1 VRTVARAR
9 PFRNPPW
16 LAIKQRQ
23 NTELPM
29 PSRLVLAALMP
40 RDVVVRAREEFHAIV
55 VDGKD
60 DMTAAQVI
68 EAAIA
73 HQADAIMFSNT
84 LPLTEAAIARL
95 PASVRIGATSSVG
108 YDHIDVAAAKARGL
122 IVTNTPGVLT
132 ECTADFAFM
141 MLLAAAQ
148 RAYEYDKIMRAGWRY
163 RIGQGDLLG
172 VRVTGK
178 TLGILGLG
186 RIGRAMAQRA
196 RGFDM
201 TVLYHSRNRLPPKL
215 EKGAQYFASFHAM
228 LPHCDFLSLHAP
240 AGPATDKIVNAE
252 ALAKLKR
259 GAVLVNVA
267 RGGLVD
273 EEALLD
279 ALTSGQLFAAGLDVF
294 RSEPDYD
301 MRFAALD
308 NVILSPHI
316 GSGSVETRNAMG
328 FRALDNIASVLAG
341 GRPIDPLWT

>member
-1 VRTVARAR
+1 
-9 PFRNPPW
+9 
-16 LAIKQRQ
+16 
-23 NTELPM
+23 M
-29 PSRLVLAALMP
+29 PSRLILAALMP
-40 RDVVVRAREEFHAIV
+40 RDVVARAREEFDAV
-55 VDGKD
+55 VADGKD
-60 DMTAAQVI
+60 DMTVAEVI
-68 EAAIA
+68 EAATA
-73 HQADAIMFSNT
+73 HRADAIMFTNT
-84 LPLTEAAIARL
+84 LPLAAEAIARL

-108 YDHIDVAAAKARGL
+108 YDHIDVAAAKAHGL
-122 IVTNTPGVLT
+122 VVTNTPGVLT

-141 MLLAAAQ
+141 MLLAAAR

-178 TLGILGLG
+178 TLGILGMG

-201 TVLYHSRNRLPPKL
+201 TVLYHARNRLPPEL
-215 EKGAQYFASFHAM
+215 EQGARYFASFQDM

-252 ALAKLKR
+252 ALGKLKR
-259 GAVLVNVA
+259 GAVLVNVS

-273 EEALLD
+273 ED
-279 ALTSGQLFAAGLDVF
+279 ALIDALRSGQLFAAGLDAF
-294 RSEPDYD
+294 RSEPDFD
-301 MRFAALD
+301 IRFAELD

-328 FRALDNIASVLAG
+328 FRALDNIAAVLAG
-341 GRPIDPLWT
+341 KGPIDPLWT

>member
-1 VRTVARAR
+1 
-9 PFRNPPW
+9 
-16 LAIKQRQ
+16 
-23 NTELPM
+23 M
-29 PSRLVLAALMP
+29 PSRLILAALMP
-40 RDVVVRAREEFHAIV
+40 HDVVVRARDEFDALV
-55 VDGKD
+55 VDGQD
-60 DMTAAQVI
+60 DMTAEQVI
-68 EAAIA
+68 EAATA
-73 HQADAIMFSNT
+73 HRADAIMFTNT
-84 LPLTEAAIARL
+84 LPLTADAIARL
-95 PASVRIGATSSVG
+95 PASVRVGATSSVG

-122 IVTNTPGVLT
+122 AVTNTPGVLT

-141 MLLAAAQ
+141 MLLAAAR
-148 RAYEYDKIMRAGWRY
+148 RAYEYDKIMRVGWRY

-178 TLGILGLG
+178 ALGILGMG
-186 RIGRAMAQRA
+186 RIGQAMAQRA

-201 TVLYHSRNRLPPKL
+201 KVLYHSRNRLPPEL
-215 EKGAQYFASFHAM
+215 EQGAQYFASFNEM
-228 LPHCDFLSLHAP
+228 LPYCDFLSLHAP

-259 GAVLVNVA
+259 GAVLVNVS

-273 EEALLD
+273 EDALLD

-294 RSEPDYD
+294 RSEPDFD

-328 FRALDNIASVLAG
+328 FRALDNIAAVLAG
-341 GRPIDPLWT
+341 RGPIDPLWT